1 MKEAELRR
9 YATCSLC
16 GQKIGHTGLPLF
28 WTVTIERFGVD
39 MQAVQRQQG
48 LAMFL
53 GSAALAMHMGADEQ
67 MARRVMEPVTLSVC
81 ESCAKDSKCVAA
93 LAEIQGVPTE

>member
-28 WTVTIERFGVD
+28 WTVTIERFGV
-39 MQAVQRQQG
+39 
-48 LAMFL
+48 
-53 GSAALAMHMGADEQ
+53 EW
-67 MARRVMEPVTLSVC
+67 
-81 ESCAKDSKCVAA
+81 
-93 LAEIQGVPTE
+93 